1 MEDKMAVITL
11 SRQKGSNGYY
21 IAVKVA
27 ELLRYRSVGK
37 DELLELAKE
46 YGILPRRFEMLDEK
60 NPGFIVASYKSEYIG
75 AMNKIIR
82 QIAQE
87 DNVVI
92 RGRGSEAITQDFKNA
107 LHIRVVAS
115 IELRIERIRNAYK
128 VPYNEAA
135 NMVKKSDENRSQ
147 YINIFYSV
155 NRRRPFPY
163 DLVINTKYIDV
174 DSAAEYI
181 AMIAKSLPE
190 RQEKYDKEIFSFAL

>member
-1 MEDKMAVITL
+1 MAVITL

-21 IAVKVA
+21 IALKVA
-27 ELLRYRSVGK
+27 ELLGYRSVGK

-46 YGILPRRFEMLDEK
+46 YGILPSQFDAIDERS
-60 NPGFIVASYKSEYIG
+60 PGFIVTNYQDEYIR

-92 RGRGSEAITQDFKNA
+92 RGRGSEVLTQDFKNA
-107 LHIRVVAS
+107 LHIRVVAP
-115 IELRIERIRNAYK
+115 IELRIERIRNTYK
-128 VPYNEAA
+128 TPYNEAA
-135 NMVKKSDENRSQ
+135 NMVKTSDENRSQ
-147 YINIFYSV
+147 YNNVFYSV

-181 AMIAKSLPE
+181 AMIAKSLLE